1 MIGGTKQKTDKT
13 RCSVSQIFPSG
24 VGWNHKQRNWGDK
37 ISYITSNRGG
47 SELTLKLYYRP
58 VTVAN
63 KTTAYHPITSQKQWP
78 HQPVSTSVFSFS
90 TVSLRFSRFLPF
102 SAPEEPQWWEISP
115 SCQHFNGIKEC
126 VNQSTSSSKMEPPPP
141 STLVISA
148 PVGPSAEG
156 LIPNV
161 ELDPQSQTVQ
171 LIGSLLC
178 PISNMKAPSPA
189 TTCSPSLWMLFLL
202 AINTYMATA
211 GPSWFC
217 PDFVLI
223 SSKYFWIRRDVSL
236 GDTETA
242 GPAGS
247 APFCTL
253 TSVANAKWRL
263 LMFHLRRSTKK

>member
-13 RCSVSQIFPSG
+13 RCSVSQKFPSG
-24 VGWNHKQRNWGDK
+24 VGWNHKQRNRGDK

-126 VNQSTSSSKMEPPPP
+126 VNQSTSSSKMEPPP
-141 STLVISA
+141 
-148 PVGPSAEG
+148 
-156 LIPNV
+156 
-161 ELDPQSQTVQ
+161 
-171 LIGSLLC
+171 LLHAC
-178 PISNMKAPSPA
+178 YF
-189 TTCSPSLWMLFLL
+189 SPSWALRWG
-202 AINTYMATA
+202 INSQRWA
-211 GPSWFC
+211 GSPEPNCPAHRIFAVSNKQHESTVSCNNMFSIPLNALPSSYKHLHGNCRTVLILSWFC
-217 PDFVLI
+217 PDFL
-223 SSKYFWIRRDVSL
+223 
-236 GDTETA
+236 
-242 GPAGS
+242 
-247 APFCTL
+247 
-253 TSVANAKWRL
+253 
-263 LMFHLRRSTKK
+263 